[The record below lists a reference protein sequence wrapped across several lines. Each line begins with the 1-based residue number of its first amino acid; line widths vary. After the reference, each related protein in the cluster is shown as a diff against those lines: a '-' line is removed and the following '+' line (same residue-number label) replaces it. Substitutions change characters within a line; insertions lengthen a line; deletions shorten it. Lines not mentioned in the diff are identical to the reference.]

1 MGIDRFE
8 STFVVDIKGDGD
20 FTSLQPAID
29 ALPAAGGKIFVK
41 AGTYPITS
49 TITITGSNVQIQGE
63 GMGITAFVGASA
75 MTGNTPILQ
84 IHNSTV
90 GTAQALLADTMRGE
104 TTLQISAADAASF
117 NPGDYVLLYSDKE
130 VDTEVTAK
138 HAGEIKQITA
148 VDTASGVLTVDDQIF
163 DAYTVAESA
172 NVIRITMLQNI
183 TLTDFSIT
191 TEAASSTLTA
201 GFTRFQFIENVQ
213 VQRIEVHDAFNTGIH
228 LLSVRNAKIS
238 DCYIHH
244 ISDVTPPRNEH
255 YGIVVGAASQNV
267 SISGCRFSHTRH
279 AITTGS
285 SSGTNLNGVQR
296 NIVIA
301 NCTSMLADTAHF
313 DTHQPVEN
321 ITFIG
326 CVADGGVPAISEAIG
341 FQMRG
346 RNCSIIGCSVLQA
359 IGRGIMLFGPVSSGA
374 TIVGNMI
381 ANVRA
386 SAGGTLGAGIHL
398 AGPEK
403 MGSVPTSNHTITGN
417 VIKNCDGSA
426 IANGGLNS
434 DIVISGNVI
443 ENTNSVVPGA
453 AIQLSDAARVLIT
466 GNNINGTVPAVAMIG
481 NSDDWQISQNYFSN
495 IGTAAVLLRGTGSV
509 LTDNFGYNPV
519 GAIAN
524 PWPTSNGDL
533 TNNVGA
539 GSPNPRSGT
548 VYTVRHSPK
557 TIVVTGG
564 DLSQITINGVDTGL
578 IAGVFKLGIGETI
591 AITYDTQVP
600 TSAVFA
606 Q

>member
-1 MGIDRFE
+1 MAIDRFE
-8 STFVVDIKGDGD
+8 STFVVDIKGNGD

-29 ALPAAGGKIFVK
+29 ALPVAGGKIFVK
-41 AGTYPITS
+41 AGIYPITS
-49 TITITGSNVQIQGE
+49 TIMITGSNVQIQGE

-75 MTGNTPILQ
+75 MTGNTPILE

-90 GTAQALLADTMRGE
+90 GTARALLADTMRGE
-104 TTLQISAADAASF
+104 TTLQISTADAASF

-148 VDTASGVLTVDDQIF
+148 VDSASGVLTVDDQIF
-163 DAYTVAESA
+163 DTYTVAQSA

-191 TEAASSTLTA
+191 TEAASSTLTG

-213 VQRIEVHDAFNTGIH
+213 IQRIEVHDAFNTGVH

-244 ISDVTPPRNEH
+244 ISDVIPPRNEH

-346 RNCSIIGCSVLQA
+346 RNCAIIGCSVLQA
-359 IGRGIMLFGPVSSGA
+359 VGRGIMLFGPVSSGA

-453 AIQLSDAARVLIT
+453 AIQLSDAARVLVT
-466 GNNINGTVPAVAMIG
+466 GNNINGTVHAVAMIG

-495 IGTAAVLLRGTGSV
+495 IGTAPVLLRGTGSV
-509 LTDNFGYNPV
+509 LTDNVGYNPV

-564 DLSQITINGVDTGL
+564 DLSQITINGVDTGSV
-578 IAGVFKLGIGETI
+578 AGVFKLGIGETI
-591 AITYDTQVP
+591 AITYGTRIP

-606 Q
+606 E

>member
-1 MGIDRFE
+1 MAIDRFE
-8 STFVVDIKGDGD
+8 STFVVDIKGAGD

-75 MTGNTPILQ
+75 MMGNTSILQ
-84 IHNSTV
+84 IQNSTV
-90 GTAQALLADTMRGE
+90 GTARALLADTMRGE
-104 TTLQISAADAASF
+104 TTLQISAANAASF
-117 NPGDYVLLYSDKE
+117 NPGDYVLVYSDKE

-138 HAGEIKQITA
+138 HAGEVKQITA
-148 VDTASGVLTVDDQIF
+148 VDSASGVLTVDDQIF
-163 DAYTVAESA
+163 DTYTVAQSA

-183 TLTDFSIT
+183 TLTDFSMT

-213 VQRIEVHDAFNTGIH
+213 VQRIEVHHAFNTGIH

-267 SISGCRFSHTRH
+267 SISDCRFSHTRH

-326 CVADGGVPAISEAIG
+326 CVAGGGVPAVSEAIG

-346 RNCSIIGCSVLQA
+346 RNCAIIGCSVLQA
-359 IGRGIMLFGPVSSGA
+359 VGRGIMLFGPVSSGA

-386 SAGGTLGAGIHL
+386 SAGGTLGAGI
-398 AGPEK
+398 
-403 MGSVPTSNHTITGN
+403 
-417 VIKNCDGSA
+417 
-426 IANGGLNS
+426 
-434 DIVISGNVI
+434 
-443 ENTNSVVPGA
+443 
-453 AIQLSDAARVLIT
+453 
-466 GNNINGTVPAVAMIG
+466 
-481 NSDDWQISQNYFSN
+481 
-495 IGTAAVLLRGTGSV
+495 
-509 LTDNFGYNPV
+509 
-519 GAIAN
+519 
-524 PWPTSNGDL
+524 
-533 TNNVGA
+533 
-539 GSPNPRSGT
+539 
-548 VYTVRHSPK
+548 
-557 TIVVTGG
+557 
-564 DLSQITINGVDTGL
+564 
-578 IAGVFKLGIGETI
+578 
-591 AITYDTQVP
+591 
-600 TSAVFA
+600 
-606 Q
+606 